1 MTLGY
6 LQNKKVRIMIE
17 KEVLSTIK
25 KYNMIKEGDKVVIGV
40 SGGPDSI
47 TLLNVLNKFK
57 EKLNIKI
64 YVAHINHSIRKEAD
78 EETEYVREF
87 CKKIGVEFF
96 FKKIDVEQ
104 EAKKLKIGT
113 EEAGRNIRYAFFEEV
128 AKKVGAN
135 KIATAHNSNDN
146 AETVL
151 MNIIRGTSIS
161 GLKGIEKM
169 RDNKFIR
176 PLIETTRDKIEEYC
190 KIENLNPRYDKSNKE
205 NVYTR
210 NKVRNL
216 LIPYIQKEFNPNII
230 EGINRLSNIA
240 TEEERFLNSLVE
252 EEYKRILI
260 KERRESNK
268 KKGKDFLLETENKS
282 VEETVQNNN
291 EEKRNM
297 YEGKEEINNE
307 EIKAILNLKEFNKL
321 DNVIKSRLIL
331 YTISNLYDI
340 AVGIE
345 KIHIDDIIKLCNNN
359 IGNKYLTPRK
369 EIKIYVKKGKIFFL
383 SNSSF
388 RRQ

>member
-1 MTLGY
+1 ML
-6 LQNKKVRIMIE
+6 E

-190 KIENLNPRYDKSNKE
+190 KIEKLNPRYDKSNKE

-268 KKGKDFLLETENKS
+268 KKGKDLLLETENKS

-291 EEKRNM
+291 EEKRNI

-331 YTISNLYDI
+331 YTISNLYDT

-369 EIKIYVKKGKIFFL
+369 GIKIYVKKGKIFFL

>member
-1 MTLGY
+1 
-6 LQNKKVRIMIE
+6 MIE

-268 KKGKDFLLETENKS
+268 KKGKDLLLETENKS

-291 EEKRNM
+291 EEKRNI

-307 EIKAILNLKEFNKL
+307 EIRAILNLKEFNKL

-331 YTISNLYDI
+331 YTISNLYDT